1 VIGTL
6 TRTHKLPSHSNI
18 VHPDPVLYNQFA
30 RAFTNSARRRGKGQK
45 GTRMVGIYLVSIRW
59 VGLIKKFHV
68 QARSVDAF
76 VGRHIDF
83 KSFLQSFHIMI
94 MSKSGGDESVHFC
107 SRASHYPSLYCTKI
121 VSCTGMPANSSL
133 FRMTN

>member
-1 VIGTL
+1 MCTAIDSLSLCIEGFQNEI
-6 TRTHKLPSHSNI
+6 RIQK
-18 VHPDPVLYNQFA
+18 PDDRYFDKNTQA
-30 RAFTNSARRRGKGQK
+30 AITQQYY
-45 GTRMVGIYLVSIRW
+45 IQIHIRW

-76 VGRHIDF
+76 IGRHIDF
-83 KSFLQSFHIMI
+83 ISFLQSFLIMI

-121 VSCTGMPANSSL
+121 VSCTGIPANSSL
-133 FRMTN
+133 FRMAK